1 MTTLK
6 KAILLKRD
14 AEDETI
20 VRRLTPQEATRYI
33 ETVDFCNPHMLV
45 KDERKMNLGKQFFK
59 ELFIPLEV
67 HIVNTTAPVHETHI
81 AIREI
86 LG

>member
-1 MTTLK
+1 
-6 KAILLKRD
+6 
-14 AEDETI
+14 
-20 VRRLTPQEATRYI
+20 
-33 ETVDFCNPHMLV
+33 MLV

-67 HIVNTTAPVHETHI
+67 HIVNTTAPVHETHM